1 MKSHVEDAYQYVRRM
16 SIKPNI
22 KKEDGESWYEWRIRR
37 HKEAEKQRRKYF
49 LALSAI
55 EDQHHPFYGFSSS
68 GRTDRVFGFNRGVLD
83 LPKEVRAI
91 LCQDMVEVDLKSAHL
106 LIAAWLWD
114 AGGAMEKLADD
125 DYSIWDDLMQH
136 YEKLFEA
143 NGHEVPEKGDRLYKT
158 VKAALK
164 VAVYSAVYGKHAPS
178 IQGKVTKDLSDILG
192 DEAGAHFRGHPV
204 IAELLEK
211 RDEKLAEWDELVEEN
226 GSHTFTGPTGIEIT
240 IDVTIEENKGRDE
253 SEKGVDA
260 RSAMATLAQSYEQ
273 AAMQVILEME
283 RDRERDQS
291 RNRFKVALWLH
302 DGAYVRLRSKRARRK
317 DLNRRLRERCEELA
331 DFAGKDACMPA
342 FFEFEEIQP
351 PELPDHDTEDNSCQN
366 SKTAPTSSSTSSTKT
381 SRSTESRTQKT
392 TTETRSAE
400 SAESR
405 SREMST
411 SPGSDTHTGRAGTR
425 SEPEEECPLSARF
438 ALF

>member
-1 MKSHVEDAYQYVRRM
+1 
-16 SIKPNI
+16 
-22 KKEDGESWYEWRIRR
+22 
-37 HKEAEKQRRKYF
+37 
-49 LALSAI
+49 
-55 EDQHHPFYGFSSS
+55 
-68 GRTDRVFGFNRGVLD
+68 
-83 LPKEVRAI
+83 
-91 LCQDMVEVDLKSAHL
+91 
-106 LIAAWLWD
+106 
-114 AGGAMEKLADD
+114 
-125 DYSIWDDLMQH
+125 
-136 YEKLFEA
+136 
-143 NGHEVPEKGDRLYKT
+143 
-158 VKAALK
+158 
-164 VAVYSAVYGKHAPS
+164 
-178 IQGKVTKDLSDILG
+178 
-192 DEAGAHFRGHPV
+192 V

-211 RDEKLAEWDELVEEN
+211 RDEKLAEWDQLAEEN
-226 GSHTFTGPTGIEIT
+226 GSHATTGPTGIEIT

-331 DFAGKDACMPA
+331 DFAGKDVPMPA